1 MSTLAAK
8 AYHPING
15 STEDIWEGF
24 SWPCLFFGFF
34 WYLYKGMWGWGLI
47 ALILAGPT
55 FFISWFVLPFLANEQ
70 YAKFLLN
77 RGYLNEDQWNKRK
90 KGSSERENSYQHP
103 EKSSVADELAKLA
116 ALKEQGIL
124 NDEEF
129 EKQKKKVLSY

>member
-8 AYHPING
+8 AYHPTNG

-55 FFISWFVLPFLANEQ
+55 FFISWFVMPFLANEQ
-70 YAKFLLN
+70 YAKSLLS

-90 KGSSERENSYQHP
+90 KGSSEWGNNSHQP

-129 EKQKKKVLSY
+129 EKQKKRVLS